1 MKLNQTPID
10 GLMVIKTEPH
20 NDQRGSFVRL
30 YCQEELLNI
39 LGSRKIK
46 QINQSYTRDI
56 GTVRGLH
63 YQHAP
68 HSEIKMVRCL
78 KGKVWD
84 VVVDLR
90 SGSPTF
96 LKWHAEELSSANN
109 RMIVIPEGCAHGFQ
123 VLEADSELL
132 YLHTVAYSS
141 SAEGGIRPTDQKLSI
156 SWPLAVQNVSDR
168 DLNHPLLT
176 PDFTGLIV

>member
-1 MKLNQTPID
+1 
-10 GLMVIKTEPH
+10 MVIETEPH
-20 NDQRGSFVRL
+20 TDQRGSFTRL
-30 YCQEELLNI
+30 YCQRELLDI
-39 LGSRKIK
+39 LGSRKIM
-46 QINQSYTRDI
+46 QVNHSCNRDI

-96 LKWHAEELSSANN
+96 LKWHAEELSSTNN
-109 RMIVIPEGCAHGFQ
+109 RMIVIPEDCAHGFQ
-123 VLEADSELL
+123 VLETDSELL
-132 YLHTVAYSS
+132 YLHTAAYSS
-141 SAEGGIRPTDQKLSI
+141 SAEGGIRPTDPKLSI
-156 SWPLAVQNVSDR
+156 SWPIAVQNVSDR
-168 DLNHPLLT
+168 DLNHPLLRS
-176 PDFTGLIV
+176 DFAGLAI